1 MCLWQTLVFLKS
13 TSPLSETFTWGKINI
28 TDNYSKCVWLL
39 HVSAYDKQ
47 LTEHG
52 VEEVVTLAV
61 PQHHV
66 HQVGVIHIV
75 DGQAGI
81 RGEALQTD
89 GNHAWVIE

>member
-1 MCLWQTLVFLKS
+1 MWLICLFSVCAF
-13 TSPLSETFTWGKINI
+13 
-28 TDNYSKCVWLL
+28 
-39 HVSAYDKQ
+39 DKQ

-75 DGQAGI
+75 DGQAGV
-81 RGEALQTD
+81 RGEPLQTD
-89 GNHAWVIE
+89 G